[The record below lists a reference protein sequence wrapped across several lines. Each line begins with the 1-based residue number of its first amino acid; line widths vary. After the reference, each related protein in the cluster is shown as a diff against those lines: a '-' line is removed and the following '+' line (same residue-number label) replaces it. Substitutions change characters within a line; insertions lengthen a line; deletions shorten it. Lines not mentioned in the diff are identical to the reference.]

1 MPTLIIDGKEIDVKP
16 GTSIMEAAKLLGIY
30 IPHFCYH
37 PKLPIAGNCRMC
49 LVEVEK
55 MPKPVISCAM
65 PVSEGMVVKTDSPMV
80 RTARKG
86 VMEFLLINHPL
97 DCPVCDQGGEC
108 TLQDLAM
115 KYGPDRSRF
124 HDHKRE
130 VPNHDL
136 GPLIETEM
144 NRCIHCTR
152 CIRFSEDVSGVE
164 QMGAVYRGDHMM
176 VGPFVEGHLESEL
189 TGNLAEICPVG
200 ALNFKPFHFQAR
212 GWELKHADGVCTH
225 CSVGCHTRLD
235 HLDGRI
241 LRVMARGW
249 DAGNESWLCDKGRF
263 AIDGLREGR
272 LEAPLVRP
280 VNGVVQNKVS
290 WPEALDQAAA
300 ILKSVKPEEVA
311 GVASDAI
318 QGGEELFAFQDLL
331 RNVVGTAHVD
341 HRLRQRD
348 FSGDEQPLT
357 RADLLMNTPLLDLAG
372 ADVIL
377 LVGFDPRFETPLLNF
392 RLRRASQAGARVISI
407 HTRQLNSNLL
417 GLTSIVVAP
426 GGEAQL
432 LNQVLAGVDGAAV
445 EGDAGMVAALLKGAK
460 KPVVLL
466 GEQAIVHP
474 EAEGLRRL
482 VVALLDKVG
491 AIGPNWN
498 GFNRVASRGNAA
510 AAQDLGVVPHR
521 GPGYT
526 RLERAGMNAAAILEA
541 AAEGR
546 IKVLFLL
553 GVDPTEEAL
562 DRELARKAL
571 EKARVI
577 YLGAYGCEASR
588 AAEVVL
594 AGLAPG
600 EKPMTLTNCEGR
612 VQRGVRAGNGPLEAK
627 EDWRILR
634 GLSDRFASPLGYN
647 DLESL
652 RKRMAT
658 NDHRYDFAR
667 LGPGETP
674 RACDHSPV
682 TKGLPV
688 VVRAFEPASGI
699 HLVVESAL
707 YRDDP
712 VAWRSPVMGKLARD
726 GRLRIHPDD
735 ATGLAI
741 GQDGLVRVLQGE
753 KRVELRADLDSRVP
767 RGVVFGDFGQGDHAL
782 RELCDYVNGYSRVS
796 LVALPG

>member
-16 GTSIMEAAKLLGIY
+16 GTSIMEAAKLLGIF

-65 PVSEGMVVKTDSPMV
+65 PVSEGMVVKTESDMV
-80 RTARKG
+80 RKARQG
-86 VMEFLLINHPL
+86 VLEFLLINHPL

-130 VPNHDL
+130 VPNYDL
-136 GPLIETEM
+136 GPIIETEM

-164 QMGAVYRGDHMM
+164 QMGAVYRGDHMR
-176 VGPFVEGHLESEL
+176 VGPFVDAILDSEL

-200 ALNFKPFHFQAR
+200 ALNLKPFHFQAR
-212 GWELKHADGVCTH
+212 GWELKHADGVCPH
-225 CSVGCHTRLD
+225 CSVGCHTRVD

-241 LRVMARGW
+241 LRVMSRTW
-249 DAGNESWLCDKGRF
+249 NEGNETWLCDKGRF
-263 AIDGLREGR
+263 ASDGLGVER
-272 LEAPLVRP
+272 LLAPTIRADKASQP
-280 VNGVVQNKVS
+280 KKVS

-311 GVASDAI
+311 GLASDAI
-318 QGGEELFAFQDLL
+318 QGGEELYAFQEFM
-331 RNVVGTAHVD
+331 RQVVGTPHLD

-348 FSGDEQPLT
+348 FSGDELALT
-357 RADLLMNTPLLDLAG
+357 RADLLMNTPLSDLNG
-372 ADVIL
+372 ADAIV
-377 LVGFDPRFETPLLNF
+377 LVGCDPRFETPILNL
-392 RLRRASQAGARVISI
+392 RLRRATQGGARVIAI
-407 HTRQLNSNLL
+407 HPKRLNSNLL
-417 GLTSIVVAP
+417 NLTQLVVAP
-426 GGEAQL
+426 GGEVAR
-432 LNQVLAGVDGAAV
+432 LNQ
-445 EGDAGMVAALLKGAK
+445 ALLALEANDEQDPVAVLLKSAK
-460 KPVVLL
+460 KPVMIL
-466 GEQAIVHP
+466 GEHAIHHP
-474 EAEGLRRL
+474 EAEALRRL
-482 VVALLDKVG
+482 SVALLDKVG
-491 AIGPNWN
+491 AIGAHWN
-498 GFNRVASRGNAA
+498 GFNRVSGRGNSA

-526 RLERAGMNAAAILEA
+526 RLDGVGLNAAGILEA
-541 AAEGR
+541 AAAGR
-546 IKVLFLL
+546 VKVLFLL
-553 GVDPTEEAL
+553 GVDPIAEAL
-562 DRELARKAL
+562 DQDLARRAM

-577 YLGAYGCEASR
+577 HLGAFDGTA
-588 AAEVVL
+588 AQMAEVVL
-594 AGLAPG
+594 PGLAPG
-600 EKPMTLTNCEGR
+600 EKPMTLTNGEGR
-612 VQRGVRAGNGPLEAK
+612 VQRSARAGNGPLEAK

-634 GLSDRFASPLGYN
+634 GLSDRFSAPLGYN
-647 DLESL
+647 DLEAL
-652 RKRMAT
+652 RKKMAAS
-658 NDHRYDFAR
+658 DHRYDLSK
-667 LGPGETP
+667 LGPGESP

-688 VVRAFEPASGI
+688 TVNGADGVGGI
-699 HLVVESAL
+699 RLVLDSSF

-712 VAWRSPVMGKLARD
+712 VAWRSKVMAKLARD

-735 ATGLAI
+735 AAGMAI
-741 GQDGLVRVLQGE
+741 VQNGLVRVLHGE
-753 KRVELRADLDSRVP
+753 KRVEIRAELDKNVP
-767 RGVVFGDFGQGDHAL
+767 HGVVFGDFGPGESSL
-782 RELCDYVNGYSRVS
+782 RGLCDYTSGFPKVS

>member
-164 QMGAVYRGDHMM
+164 QMGAVYRGDHMT
-176 VGPFVEGHLESEL
+176 VGPFVETFLDSEL

-212 GWELKHADGVCTH
+212 GWELKHADGVCAH

-272 LEAPLVRP
+272 LEEPRARA
-280 VNGVVQNKVS
+280 VNGVVQQKVS
-290 WPEALDQAAA
+290 WPEALDRAAA
-300 ILKSVKPEEVA
+300 VLKSVKPEEVA
-311 GVASDAI
+311 GLASDAI
-318 QGGEELFAFQDLL
+318 QGGEELFAFQDFL
-331 RNVVGTAHVD
+331 RNVVGTPHVD

-357 RADLLMNTPLLDLAG
+357 RADLLMNTPLVELAG
-372 ADVIL
+372 ADAIV

-392 RLRRASQAGARVISI
+392 RLRRAAQAGARVVSI
-407 HTRQLNSNLL
+407 HARQLNSNIP
-417 GLTSIVVAP
+417 GLTSILVAP
-426 GGEAQL
+426 GGEPTVLGQIL
-432 LNQVLAGVDGAAV
+432 LGLDGEAPG
-445 EGDAGMVAALLKGAK
+445 GDAGMVAALLKGAK

-466 GEQAIVHP
+466 GGQAILHP
-474 EAEGLRRL
+474 EAETLRRL
-482 VVALLDKVG
+482 AVAILDKLG
-491 AIGPNWN
+491 AIGPGWN
-498 GFNRVASRGNAA
+498 GFNRVAARGNAA

-526 RLERAGMNAAAILEA
+526 RLERVGMNATAILEA

-546 IKVLFLL
+546 IKVLFLM

-562 DRELARKAL
+562 DRDLARRAL

-577 YLGAYGCEASR
+577 HLGAYGCEAAR
-588 AAEVVL
+588 VAEVVL

-600 EKPMTLTNCEGR
+600 EKSMTLTNCEGR
-612 VQRGVRAGNGPLEAK
+612 VQHSARAGNGPLEAK

-634 GLSDRFASPLGYN
+634 GLSDRFAAPLGYN
-647 DLESL
+647 DLEAL
-652 RKRMAT
+652 RKRLAAS
-658 NDHRYDFAR
+658 DHRYDFAR

-688 VVRAFEPASGI
+688 TVRPVEPASGI
-699 HLVVESAL
+699 HLVLESCL

-712 VAWRSPVMGKLARD
+712 VTWRSPVMARLARD

-735 ATGLAI
+735 AKGLAI
-741 GQDGLVRVLQGE
+741 VQNGLVRVLQGE
-753 KRVELRADLDSRVP
+753 KRVELRAELDARIP
-767 RGVVFGDFGQGDHAL
+767 LGVVFGDFGQGDHSP
-782 RELCDYVNGYSRVS
+782 RELYDDARGHGRVS

>member
-16 GTSIMEAAKLLGIY
+16 GTSIMEAARLLNIA

-65 PVSEGMVVKTDSPMV
+65 PVSEGMVVKTDSDMV

-86 VMEFLLINHPL
+86 VLEFLLINHPL

-124 HDHKRE
+124 HDHKRQAL
-130 VPNHDL
+130 NYDL

-164 QMGAVYRGDHMM
+164 QMGAVYRGDHMQ
-176 VGPFVEGHLESEL
+176 VGPFVEQPLESEL

-200 ALNFKPFHFQAR
+200 ALNLKPFHFQAR
-212 GWELKHADGVCTH
+212 GWELKHADGVCPH

-235 HLDGRI
+235 HQDGRI
-241 LRVMARGW
+241 LRVMARSW
-249 DAGNESWLCDKGRF
+249 NEGNEAWLCDKGRF
-263 AIDGLREGR
+263 ANDGLTEER
-272 LEAPLVRP
+272 LLTPMVRSSRG
-280 VNGVVQNKVS
+280 NGFKKAS

-300 ILKSVKPEEVA
+300 ILKSVRPEEVA
-311 GVASDAI
+311 GLAGDSI

-331 RNVVGTAHVD
+331 RNVVGTNHLD

-348 FSGDEQPLT
+348 FSGDALPLT
-357 RADLLMNTPLLDLAG
+357 RADLLMNTSLVNLAG
-372 ADVIL
+372 ADGIL

-392 RLRRASQAGARVISI
+392 RLRRASQAGARVMAI
-407 HTRQLNSNLL
+407 HPRKLTSNLL
-417 GLTSIVVAP
+417 NLTEIVVGA
-426 GGEAQL
+426 GHEVEL
-432 LNQVLAGVDGAAV
+432 LNQVLRALDGEGSGDAAAV
-445 EGDAGMVAALLKGAK
+445 AELLKGAK
-460 KPVVLL
+460 KPVILL
-466 GEQAIVHP
+466 GEHAIGHP
-474 EAEGLRRL
+474 EAELLRRL
-482 VVALLDKVG
+482 SVALLDKVG
-491 AIGPNWN
+491 AIGAHWN

-510 AAQDLGVVPHR
+510 SAQDMGVVPHR
-521 GPGYT
+521 GPGYA
-526 RLERAGMNAAAILEA
+526 RLDWVGMNGAEILEA
-541 AAEGR
+541 AAAGR

-553 GVDPTEEAL
+553 GADPLEDAL
-562 DRELARKAL
+562 DRDLARRAM
-571 EKARVI
+571 EKVRVI
-577 YLGAYGCEASR
+577 HLGAYACDASQR
-588 AAEVVL
+588 AEVVL
-594 AGLAPG
+594 PGLAPG
-600 EKPMTLTNCEGR
+600 EKSMTLTNCEGR
-612 VQRGVRAGNGPLEAK
+612 VQQSSRAVNGPLEAK
-627 EDWRILR
+627 EDWRVLR
-634 GLSDRFASPLGYN
+634 ALSDRFSAPLGYN
-647 DLESL
+647 DLEAL
-652 RKRMAT
+652 RKRMAAS
-658 NDHRYDFAR
+658 DHRYDFSR
-667 LGPGETP
+667 LGPGETAQ
-674 RACDHSPV
+674 ACDHSPV

-688 VVRAFEPASGI
+688 SVAIHAAEDGI
-699 HLVVESAL
+699 HLLLESCL

-712 VAWRSPVMGKLARD
+712 VTWRSRVMGKLARD

-741 GQDGLVRVLQGE
+741 VQDGLVRVLQGE
-753 KRVELRADLDSRVP
+753 KRVELRADLDSRIP
-767 RGVVFGDFGQGDHAL
+767 RGVVSGDFGRGENAL
-782 RELCDYVNGYSRVS
+782 RQLCDYSGGYPRVS